1 MSIPKTSEQISKH
14 KKDAISTLDILLD
27 KYIIS
32 NPKKA
37 DILSY
42 WLEDYSRFLDCES
55 DFNPKHLK
63 RYKRGE
69 IIKANLGFN
78 IGSEEGGLHYCV
90 VIEKNNPQSSPVLTV
105 IPLTSSKSTD
115 KKQYAGQVFIGND
128 LKNKVE
134 DKCNMLIKKAYE
146 KFSNT
151 AKIVEDFSNGEI
163 SIESAEIDNT
173 TIEEIKQFLKA
184 LESAEKVYNE
194 ANRMKAGSIA
204 LVNQITTISKI
215 RVYDPKTNKDI
226 LSNIRLSDES
236 LNKIDAEIKKLF
248 TY

>member
-1 MSIPKTSEQISKH
+1 MSIPKTIEQISKH
-14 KKDAISTLDILLD
+14 KKDAISAIDTLLD
-27 KYIIS
+27 KYITS

-42 WLEDYSRFLDCES
+42 WLEDYSRFLDYES
-55 DFNPKHLK
+55 EFDPHHLK

-69 IIKANLGFN
+69 VIKANLGFN
-78 IGSEEGGLHYCV
+78 VGSEEGGLHYCV
-90 VIEKNNPQSSPVLTV
+90 VIEKNNPLSSPVLNV
-105 IPLTSSKSTD
+105 IPLTSSKSTE
-115 KKQYAGQVFIGND
+115 KKQCAGRVFIGDD

-151 AKIVEDFSNGEI
+151 AKLLEDFSNGKL

-173 TIEEIKQFLKA
+173 TIEEIKQFVKA
-184 LESAEKVYNE
+184 LESAEKVSNE
-194 ANRMKAGSIA
+194 ASRMKDGSIA

-215 RVYDPKTNKDI
+215 RIYDPKTNKDI